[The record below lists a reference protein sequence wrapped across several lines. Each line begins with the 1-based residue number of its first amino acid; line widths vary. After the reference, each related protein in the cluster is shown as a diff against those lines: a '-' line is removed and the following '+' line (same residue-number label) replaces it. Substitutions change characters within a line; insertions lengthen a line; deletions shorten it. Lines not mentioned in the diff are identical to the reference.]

1 MTTGIRQAGLEHSPM
16 NPKMNE
22 LNPQARSKQD
32 KVADGPVGV
41 TDTVKITAPVSEK
54 PVLKFDP
61 IDEEQAT
68 ILSQLVAND
77 LNKQSVGIS
86 TPEGMDALRS
96 FI

>member
-1 MTTGIRQAGLEHSPM
+1 MTTGIRQAGLEYSPM

-32 KVADGPVGV
+32 KAAGGFAGA
-41 TDTVKITAPVSEK
+41 TDTVKITASVSEK
-54 PVLKFDP
+54 SAIEFDP
-61 IDEEQAT
+61 IDEEQAA

-77 LNKQSVGIS
+77 LNKQSLGIS
-86 TPEGMDALRS
+86 TLAGMDVLRS

>member
-1 MTTGIRQAGLEHSPM
+1 MTTGIRQAGLEHGPM
-16 NPKMNE
+16 NSKMNE

-32 KVADGPVGV
+32 KVADGSVGA
-41 TDTVKITAPVSEK
+41 TDTVKITASVSEK
-54 PVLKFDP
+54 PVLKFNP

-77 LNKQSVGIS
+77 LNRQSVGIS

>member
-1 MTTGIRQAGLEHSPM
+1 MTTGIRQAGLEHSPL

-22 LNPQARSKQD
+22 LNSQARSKQD
-32 KVADGPVGV
+32 KVADGSVGV
-41 TDTVKITAPVSEK
+41 TDTVKITASVSEK

-86 TPEGMDALRS
+86 APEGMDALRS

>member
-32 KVADGPVGV
+32 KAADGFADA
-41 TDTVKITAPVSEK
+41 TDTVKITASVSEK

-86 TPEGMDALRS
+86 APEGMDALRS

>member
-1 MTTGIRQAGLEHSPM
+1 MTTGIRQAGLEYNPM

-22 LNPQARSKQD
+22 PNPQARSKQD
-32 KVADGPVGV
+32 KVADGPVGA
-41 TDTVKITAPVSEK
+41 TDTVRITASVSEK
-54 PVLKFDP
+54 PAIEFDP
-61 IDEEQAT
+61 IDEEQAA

-86 TPEGMDALRS
+86 TLAGMDALRS